1 MAGGDQSCERMIS
14 VTTLKGYVNRAAEER
29 TKERTGSFP
38 STPFLVGPVEN
49 TSPCTTKP
57 LVVTKKEELSLW
69 LEMVFEL

>member
-1 MAGGDQSCERMIS
+1 MAGGGQSCEHMIS
-14 VTTLKGYVNRAAEER
+14 VTTLKGYVDREKNGQKKR
-29 TKERTGSFP
+29 KGSFP

-49 TSPCTTKP
+49 TSPFTTKP